1 MKRAWRRQDGFS
13 MVELITVMVLI
24 GVLAAIGIPRLMGGN
39 SINAVVFG
47 DQVASAMRTAQKS
60 AVAKRRIVCVTTFER
75 RIELRIS
82 TAAGTAACNLQLDGA
97 NDGAFDSNDGKVT
110 MNNPQ
115 PALFFRPDGTVA
127 AAAGNAPLA
136 GFDIMVSDSS
146 GVRRTIHV
154 DGRTGHV
161 N

>member
-1 MKRAWRRQDGFS
+1 

-24 GVLAAIGIPRLMGGN
+24 GVLAAIGIPRLMGEN

-75 RIELRIS
+75 RLELRIS
-82 TAAGTAACNLQLDGA
+82 TAAGTAACDLQLDGA
-97 NDGAFDSNDGKVT
+97 NDGTFDSNDDKVS
-110 MNNPQ
+110 MNNPR
-115 PALFFRPDGTVA
+115 PALFFHPDGTVA
-127 AAAGNAPLA
+127 ATGGGAALA
-136 GFDIMVSDSS
+136 GFDITVSDSS
-146 GVRRTIHV
+146 GVRRTIHI
-154 DGRTGHV
+154 DGRTGLV

>member
-1 MKRAWRRQDGFS
+1 MKHARLQDGFT

-24 GVLAAIGIPRLMGGN
+24 GVLAAIGIPRLMGEN

-47 DQVASAMRTAQKS
+47 DQVASALRTAQKS
-60 AVAKRRIVCVTTFER
+60 AVAKRRIVCVTTLQR
-75 RIELRIS
+75 TLQLRIS
-82 TAAGTAACNLQLDGA
+82 TTAGAAGCNLQLDGA
-97 NDGAFDSNDGKVT
+97 GDGTFDSNDDKVS

-115 PALFFRPDGTVA
+115 PALFFRPDGTIA
-127 AAAGNAPLA
+127 ATAGDAPLA
-136 GFDIMVSDSS
+136 GFDITVSDSS

-154 DGRTGHV
+154 DGRTGLV

>member
-1 MKRAWRRQDGFS
+1 MKHARPQDGFT

-24 GVLAAIGIPRLMGGN
+24 GVLAAIGIPRLMGEN
-39 SINAVVFG
+39 SIKAVVFG
-47 DQVASAMRTAQKS
+47 DQVASALRTAQKS

-82 TAAGTAACNLQLDGA
+82 TTAGTAGCELQLDGA
-97 NDGAFDSNDGKVT
+97 RDGTFDSNDDKVS

-115 PALFFRPDGTVA
+115 PALFFRPDGTIA
-127 AAAGNAPLA
+127 AKAGDAPLT
-136 GFDIMVSDSS
+136 GFDITVSDSS

-154 DGRTGHV
+154 DGRTGLV

>member
-1 MKRAWRRQDGFS
+1 MKRAWRRQAGFT
-13 MVELITVMVLI
+13 MVELVTVMVLV

-47 DQVASAMRTAQKS
+47 DQVASALRTAQKS

-82 TAAGTAACNLQLDGA
+82 TAGGAAACNLQLDGA
-97 NDGAFDSNDGKVT
+97 GDGTFDSTDDKIS

-115 PALFFRPDGTVA
+115 PALFFRPDGTIA
-127 AAAGNAPLA
+127 ATAGGAPLE
-136 GFDIMVSDSS
+136 GFDVTVSDAS

-154 DGRTGHV
+154 DGRTGLV